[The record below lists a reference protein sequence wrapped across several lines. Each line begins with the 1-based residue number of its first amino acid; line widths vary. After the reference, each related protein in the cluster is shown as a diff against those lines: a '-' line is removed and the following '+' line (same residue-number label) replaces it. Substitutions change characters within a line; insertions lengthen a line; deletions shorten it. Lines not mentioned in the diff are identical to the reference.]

1 MPDAPADIGDQDR
14 MLLELLHEGTAQSN
28 DSSGNKEDVNRESH
42 SLQNAFP
49 ERTANAD
56 GVYIYEPECWQ
67 MGMRR
72 LEILEYWQRDQTEMP
87 LWVSGDMGSADKPDL
102 FSVGSIR
109 QGVAK

>member
-1 MPDAPADIGDQDR
+1 MKSVPDAPADIGDQDR

-42 SLQNAFP
+42 SLKNAFP
-49 ERTANAD
+49 ERTANTN

-87 LWVSGDMGSADKPDL
+87 LWVSGDMG
-102 FSVGSIR
+102 
-109 QGVAK
+109 